1 MKTKLFYSF
10 VALFV
15 ASVSIFAQTSD
26 GLTCET
32 AVPVDKSF
40 VGTVPAAGT
49 YYYSASTYDLPLTC
63 YFYPE
68 TPVEQT
74 PKVYVDFTCNLGV
87 YDDPNIVELLE
98 AGTGWGIALP
108 LILTFT
114 DEYDKANNNYKY
126 YSLNIGE
133 FYRELMAQFNITYNV
148 QAFVKLEA
156 PCGGK
161 VTLIPDTVF
170 KSCVENSAWLTLPSS
185 IATQANYVSD
195 SYVLPLA
202 DWKNDSIQF
211 RWTGVNTPASLWIGK
226 TCDFKLTTTGDS
238 AAIAHIVLQPNAGN
252 NEHIYS
258 MTKKEISDFIS
269 QHGLGGVY
277 YIKVVAAEDAEVV
290 FEKKPMSPEMQ
301 KAIPLQLNQTVSVA
315 ANANDQVYY
324 FPATWETNSMYWSFA
339 TVASVTA
346 YFSDNVTF
354 DASSDDPSVVA
365 IYEIPL
371 VGTERELKLSSKQM
385 ASICSNAKGDHMFV
399 KFITKQP
406 TTFTPSLWSAGYCAE
421 NTSELY
427 LNQMSSLKGN
437 STSTAWRVNI
447 DEWAQQDVQ
456 LFWRGNGAIKIFLG
470 DTCKGYTL
478 SKTNQHVK
486 YYGEVTVKTN
496 GSRDTL
502 TITKAE
508 LENLVQYAD
517 ADGYL
522 YFRFN
527 NRNTGNLEVL
537 AEVVEPVIPTS
548 PCVANSIELKANDRL
563 TLNLDSV
570 FTIYR
575 INYNEWVTTGATL
588 TWNGTEPLHT
598 FVAETCE
605 FAVAPYNKF
614 VHAYVTVPAEGV
626 AVIDAAKLATLAEYV
641 DEDGYL
647 YIRFLTE
654 KEGVLEVK

>member
-1 MKTKLFYSF
+1 MKTKILFSF

-15 ASVSIFAQTSD
+15 ASMSIFAQTPD

-32 AVPVDKSF
+32 AIPVGNNFEASI
-40 VGTVPAAGT
+40 PSAGT

-68 TPVEQT
+68 TPIDQA
-74 PKVYVDFTCNLGV
+74 PKIYVDFTCNSGV
-87 YDDPNIVELLE
+87 YDDPNIVELLD

-108 LILTFT
+108 MIFTFT
-114 DEYDKANNNYKY
+114 DEYDQNYNKY
-126 YSLNIGE
+126 YSLTISE
-133 FYRELMAQFNITYNV
+133 FYRELMAQFNITYDV
-148 QAFVKLEA
+148 KAFVKLEVSGA
-156 PCGGK
+156 GK
-161 VTLIPDTVF
+161 VTLTPDETF
-170 KSCVENSAWLTLPSS
+170 KSCVENSTWLTLPSS
-185 IATQANYVSD
+185 ISTQTNMESGVC
-195 SYVLPLA
+195 VLPLA

-211 RWTGVNTPASLWIGK
+211 RWTGTASPVSIWIGE

-238 AAIAHIVLQPNAGN
+238 AAIAQFVLQPDAGN
-252 NEHIYS
+252 NEHIYA
-258 MTKKEISDFIS
+258 MTKTEISNFIS

-277 YIKVVAAEDAEVV
+277 YVKVVAAESAELV

-315 ANANDQVYY
+315 ANATEQVYY
-324 FPATWETNSMYWSFA
+324 FPIEWESNSMYWNFA
-339 TVASVTA
+339 TAASVTA
-346 YFSDNVTF
+346 YFSNNVTF
-354 DASSDDPSVVA
+354 DATSEDESVCA

-385 ASICSNAKGDHMFV
+385 ASICSNANGDHIFV
-399 KFITKQP
+399 KFITARS

-427 LNQMSSLKGN
+427 LNQMFSLKGN

-447 DEWAQQDVQ
+447 EEWAQQDVD

-508 LENLVQYAD
+508 LENLIQYAD

-537 AEVVEPVIPTS
+537 AEVIEPVIPVS
-548 PCVANSIELKANDRL
+548 PCVAASTELLLNSQETIS
-563 TLNLDSV
+563 LNNAFS
-570 FTIYR
+570 IYR
-575 INYNEWVTTGATL
+575 INYAELAANGATL
-588 TWNGTEPLHT
+588 KWSGAEILHT
-598 FVAETCE
+598 FVAETCT
-605 FAVAPYNKF
+605 FPVAPYNKY
-614 VHAYVTVPAEGV
+614 VHIYAPVPANGELLL
-626 AVIDAAKLATLAEYV
+626 DTAKMAELAEFV

>member
-1 MKTKLFYSF
+1 MKTKLFCSF
-10 VALFV
+10 VALCV
-15 ASVSIFAQTSD
+15 ASVSIFAQTPD

-32 AVPVDKSF
+32 AIPVDNSY
-40 VGTVPAAGT
+40 VGTVPAAGE

-68 TPVEQT
+68 TPIDQA
-74 PKVYVDFTCNLGV
+74 PKIYVDFTCNSGV
-87 YDDPNIVELLE
+87 YDDPNIVELLD

-108 LILTFT
+108 MIFTFT
-114 DEYDKANNNYKY
+114 DEYDQDYNKY
-126 YSLNIGE
+126 YSLTISE
-133 FYRELMAQFNITYNV
+133 FYRELMARFNITYDV
-148 QAFVKLEA
+148 KAFVKLEVSGA
-156 PCGGK
+156 GK
-161 VTLIPDTVF
+161 VTLTPDETF
-170 KSCVENSAWLTLPSS
+170 KSCVENSTWLTLPSS
-185 IATQANYVSD
+185 IFTQTNMESGV
-195 SYVLPLA
+195 YVLPLA

-211 RWTGVNTPASLWIGK
+211 RWTGTASPVSIWIGE

-238 AAIAHIVLQPNAGN
+238 AAIAQFVLEPNASN
-252 NEHIYS
+252 DENIYS
-258 MTKKEISDFIS
+258 MTKQEISDFIS
-269 QHGLGGVY
+269 QYALGGIY
-277 YIKVVAAEDAEVV
+277 YIKALAAENAELV

-315 ANANDQVYY
+315 ANAADQVYY
-324 FPATWETNSMYWSFA
+324 FPIEWKNNSMYWSFA
-339 TVASVTA
+339 TMGNVTA
-346 YFSDNVTF
+346 YFSNNVTF
-354 DASSDDPSVVA
+354 EASSDDPSVFATYQV
-365 IYEIPL
+365 PL
-371 VGTERELKLSSKQM
+371 VGSERVLKLSSKQM
-385 ASICSNAKGDHMFV
+385 ASICSNAKGDHVFV
-399 KFITKQP
+399 KLITKQP

-427 LNQMSSLKGN
+427 LNHMDTLKGS

-447 DEWAQQDVQ
+447 NEWAQQDVQ
-456 LFWRGNGAIKIFLG
+456 LFWRGNGSIKIYLG
-470 DTCKGYTL
+470 DTCKGYTP
-478 SKTNQHVK
+478 SQTNQHVK
-486 YYGEVTVKTN
+486 YYAEVKVNTN
-496 GSRDTL
+496 GTRDTL

-548 PCVANSIELKANDRL
+548 PCAVNSIELKANNQL
-563 TLNLDSV
+563 TLNLDSA
-570 FTIYR
+570 FTVYR
-575 INYNEWVTTGATL
+575 INYNDWVNNGITL
-588 TWNGTEPLHT
+588 TWNGTEPLYT

-614 VHAYVTVPAEGV
+614 VHAYLSVPAEGV
-626 AVIDAAKLATLAEYV
+626 AVLDTAKLAEMATYV

-654 KEGVLEVK
+654 KEGTLEVK